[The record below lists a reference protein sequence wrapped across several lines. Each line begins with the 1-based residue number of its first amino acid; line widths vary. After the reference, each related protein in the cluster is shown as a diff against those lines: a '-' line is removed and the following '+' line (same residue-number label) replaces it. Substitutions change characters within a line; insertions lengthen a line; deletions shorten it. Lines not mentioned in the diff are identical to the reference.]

1 MLRQANE
8 RDVAAL
14 HRVRLILCAALLLT
28 PGTGRSAPDPA
39 DLAPQPDE
47 SSVLERGNG
56 PEPDSLDP
64 QRAQGLSAH
73 HVLRDIYQGLTRIDG
88 EGAAQPA
95 AAARIESLDGGRRW
109 CFQLRPDLH
118 WSDGRPLLAGDYAA
132 ALARALDPLTGA
144 PYATLLLPLEGASER
159 LGGRVD
165 APLGLE
171 LIDTDRLCMQLNA
184 PTLDW
189 PARMALPLA
198 YPHRADNDGE
208 LPLGNGPY
216 RLREWRRQ
224 SRIVLERNPHYGGE
238 RPAQIAQVRLHVIE
252 DPSAEL
258 NRYAA
263 GELHLTETIPPGQA
277 ERLAERYPGQLHI
290 GPAYASFYYGYNLD
304 RPPLKDN
311 PALREA
317 LGLALD
323 RDVLVRHI
331 TGNGEQPLW
340 RLIPPLPGEPAWQ
353 PPLASTAERHALARQ
368 RYAEAGYDAERPLQ
382 IELRYN
388 TSLSHRRLA
397 LAVAAQWRQTLGV
410 QTRLRHEEWKVFVSN
425 RRARRVTEV
434 FRAGWVADY
443 VDPISFL
450 EGFASD
456 SPLNA
461 TGYRDAGFDA
471 LLRAA
476 SQSTLAAERRLL
488 LQQAEQRLLAAHV
501 ILPIYAYTSKHLV
514 SPQLCGFA
522 VHPLDH
528 HPSAELHFCD
538 AGTAASTADSAP

>member
-1 MLRQANE
+1 M
-8 RDVAAL
+8 
-14 HRVRLILCAALLLT
+14 CTALLLT
-28 PGTGRSAPDPA
+28 PAAVHASSAPDPA

-88 EGAAQPA
+88 AGAVQPA
-95 AAARIESLDGGRRW
+95 AARFEADADGKRW
-109 CFQLRPDLH
+109 CFDLQPGLR
-118 WSDGRPLLAGDYAA
+118 WSDGRPLRASDYAA
-132 ALARALDPLTGA
+132 ALERALDPLTGA
-144 PYATLLLPLEGASER
+144 PYASLLLPLRGAQAR
-159 LGGRVD
+159 LAGD
-165 APLGLE
+165 AQAELGLE
-171 LIDTDRLCMQLNA
+171 VSDPLRLCTELVA

-189 PARMALPLA
+189 PARLALPLG
-198 YPHRADNDGE
+198 YPYRPDSPPQ
-208 LPLGNGPY
+208 LPLGNGAY
-216 RLREWRRQ
+216 RMVQWRPH
-224 SRIVLERNPHYGGE
+224 SRIELERNPHYGGP
-238 RPAQIAQVRLHVIE
+238 PAPIAQVRYHTID

-263 GELHLTETIPPGQA
+263 GELDLTETIPPGQA
-277 ERLAERYPGQLHI
+277 ERLDQRFPGQLHI
-290 GPAYASFYYGYNLD
+290 GPAYASFYYGYNLE

-317 LGLALD
+317 LALAID
-323 RDVLVRHI
+323 REVLVRHI

-340 RLIPPLPGEPAWQ
+340 RLIPALPGEPAWR
-353 PPLASTAERHALARQ
+353 PPLANIDQRHALARQ
-368 RYAEAGYDAERPLQ
+368 RYAEAGYGPERPLR

-397 LAVAAQWRQTLGV
+397 LAVAAQWRQKLGV

-434 FRAGWVADY
+434 FRGGWVADY

-461 TGYRDAGFDA
+461 TGYRDADFDA
-471 LLRAA
+471 LLQAA
-476 SQSTLAAERRLL
+476 SRSTIPDQRRTLL
-488 LQQAEQRLLAAHV
+488 LQAEQRLLDAHV

-514 SPQLCGFA
+514 SPRLCGFA
-522 VHPLDH
+522 IHPLDH
-528 HPSAELHFCD
+528 HPSAELHFCAD
-538 AGTAASTADSAP
+538 AERVTP

>member
-1 MLRQANE
+1 
-8 RDVAAL
+8 
-14 HRVRLILCAALLLT
+14 
-28 PGTGRSAPDPA
+28 
-39 DLAPQPDE
+39 
-47 SSVLERGNG
+47 VLERGNG

-73 HVLRDIYQGLTRIDG
+73 HVLRDIYQGLTRIDA
-88 EGAAQPA
+88 EGQVQPA
-95 AAARIESLDGGRRW
+95 AAARIERLDGGRRW
-109 CFQLRPDLH
+109 CFELHPGLH
-118 WSDGRPLLAGDYAA
+118 WSDGRPLQLADYAA

-144 PYATLLLPLEGASER
+144 PYATLLLPLEGARER
-159 LGGRVD
+159 LAGQSE
-165 APLGLE
+165 APLGLQ
-171 LIDTDRLCMQLNA
+171 LIAANRLCMQLDA

-189 PARMALPLA
+189 PARLALPLG
-198 YPHRADNDGE
+198 YPHRADNTGA

-224 SRIVLERNPHYGGE
+224 SRIVLERNPWYGGLAPFIDE
-238 RPAQIAQVRLHVIE
+238 VRLHVIE

-277 ERLAERYPGQLHI
+277 ERLARLYPGQLHI
-290 GPAYASFYYGYNLD
+290 GPAYASFYYGYNLE

-317 LGLALD
+317 LSLALD

-340 RLIPPLPGEPAWQ
+340 RLIPPLPGEPASA
-353 PPLASTAERHALARQ
+353 PPLTSTQERHALARQ
-368 RYAEAGYDAERPLQ
+368 RYAEAGYGADHPLQ

-397 LAVAAQWRQTLGV
+397 LAVAAQWRQNLGV

-461 TGYRDAGFDA
+461 TGYRDARFDA

-476 SQSTLAAERRLL
+476 SQSTLAAERRQLL
-488 LQQAEQRLLAAHV
+488 RAAEERLLSAQV

-528 HPSAELHFCD
+528 HPSAELYFCSNEQ
-538 AGTAASTADSAP
+538 AGTR